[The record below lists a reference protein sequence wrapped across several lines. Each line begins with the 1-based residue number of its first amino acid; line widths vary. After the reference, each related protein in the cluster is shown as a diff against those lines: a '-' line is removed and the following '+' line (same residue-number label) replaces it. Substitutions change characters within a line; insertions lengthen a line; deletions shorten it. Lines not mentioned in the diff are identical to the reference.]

1 MTKVFVDT
9 TGITDWPSFRRVFAQ
24 IFGFGAFYGNNID
37 ALIGCLSY
45 LDEPEA
51 AMTRSGLRL

>member
-1 MTKVFVDT
+1 MTKAFVDT
-9 TGITDWPSFRRVFAQ
+9 TEIADWPSFHRVFAQ
-24 IFGFGAFYGNNID
+24 IFGFAAFYGNNTD
-37 ALIGCLSY
+37 ALIDCLSY